1 MSITITWSVKTLER
15 TTANGAVNTVHY
27 TVNGTDGTYTG
38 GAYGS
43 VNLTG
48 DVTIPYAD
56 LTEETC
62 IGWVKNALG
71 QEMPAEDAEGNPISD
86 ADRTAAAVS
95 QIETAITNQIN
106 EQAAPTRATGTP
118 WS

>member
-1 MSITITWSVKTLER
+1 MSITFTWSVDTLER
-15 TTANGAVNTVHY
+15 TTADGAVTAVHY
-27 TVNGTDGTYTG
+27 NVEGNDGTYSS

-43 VNLTG
+43 VLLTG

-62 IGWVKNALG
+62 ISWVKNALG
-71 QEMPAEDAEGNPISD
+71 QEMPAEDAEGNAISD

-95 QIETAITNQIN
+95 QIETIITNKIN
-106 EQAAPTRATGTP
+106 EQAAPTRATGKP

>member
-1 MSITITWSVKTLER
+1 MSITITWSVNTLDR
-15 TTANGAVNTVHY
+15 TTADGAVTAVHY
-27 TVNGTDGTYTG
+27 NVYGTDGTYTG

-48 DVTIPYAD
+48 DVTVPYAD

-71 QEMPAEDAEGNPISD
+71 QGMPAEDAEGNAISD
-86 ADRTAAAVS
+86 ADRTAAAVN

-106 EQAAPTRATGTP
+106 EQVAPTRATGKP